1 VFRPESTEHPEDE
14 VFPGFLILRPEGR
27 IFFANAELLGQK
39 MIQLI
44 TPRNPKVV
52 VIDMSAVF
60 DIEYTALKMLI
71 HAEQKQREQGV
82 ELWLTGLTPGVLGMV
97 MRSPLGERLGQGRMF
112 FNIEQALAA
121 WESSQA
127 RQAGLSAPENE

>member
-1 VFRPESTEHPEDE
+1 VFRPESTENPEDE

-27 IFFANAELLGQK
+27 IFFANAELVGQK
-39 MIQLI
+39 MILLI
-44 TPRNPKVV
+44 AQTNPKVV

-60 DIEYTALKMLI
+60 DIEYTALKMLT

-82 ELWLTGLTPGVLGMV
+82 ELWLTGLTPGVLRMV

-121 WESSQA
+121 WESARA
-127 RQAGLSAPENE
+127 RQAGLSAPANG